1 MKLYGYSNQGMFTG
15 EILDVSDKAPI
26 PKNYTYSQLPE
37 IPEGKFAQ
45 FDRWE
50 WRIIDDMPPKP
61 EISIPKINYKTILT
75 LHEFRTR
82 FTFVEKV
89 AIKQSTDAG
98 VMVIQDDL
106 MAAQE
111 IDLENQELIDGIGY
125 LVVQGLLTTERA
137 AVILTAEE
145 MS

>member
-37 IPEGKFAQ
+37 IAEGKFAQ